1 MSAEPESVVRLA
13 EELAAV
19 ISAFVHSEIAVLAA
33 SNDPAPNRLLSI
45 DAAAR
50 RLSVGRSRL
59 YQELASGRLRSLKV
73 GRRRL
78 IPESA
83 IYEYVRGLEASARTE
98 RE

>member
-1 MSAEPESVVRLA
+1 MSVEPEGVVPLA
-13 EELAAV
+13 EQLAAV
-19 ISAFVHSEIAVLAA
+19 ISAFVHSEIAALAA

-78 IPESA
+78 VPESA
-83 IYEYVRGLEASARTE
+83 IHEYVRGLEASARTG